1 MDKLG
6 RKCRPANS
14 NMALPGKNTMDAIIA
29 LRMMIEKY
37 REGQKELHYVFID
50 LEKAYDRVPRQ
61 KLWHCMRQAGVTQ
74 KYIRVVQNMYTG
86 CEDNCEM
93 CGWVD

>member
-1 MDKLG
+1 
-6 RKCRPANS
+6 
-14 NMALPGKNTMDAIIA
+14 
-29 LRMMIEKY
+29 
-37 REGQKELHYVFID
+37 
-50 LEKAYDRVPRQ
+50 
-61 KLWHCMRQAGVTQ
+61 MRQAGVTQ